1 MNKKKH
7 ILRKILDTQKKDI
20 NEIKE
25 AILLY
30 QMEIINIQK
39 KMQELSK
46 KLNYITLCVNR
57 LSKIQLPPHY

>member
-20 NEIKE
+20 NEIKK